1 MNGRNVAA
9 ALSVIEAAP
18 LATPSDDGLSA
29 FLRARPRLFGIAH
42 RMLGSVAEAEDI
54 VQDVWVRWQTT
65 DRSRVCNPP
74 AFLAAATARLAINVL
89 QSARARR
96 EGSYASQCLTEPID
110 TSTDPAFGAERTEAL
125 QFAVLLLLEKLSPTE
140 RAAYVLREAFNYPYR
155 TIAAILRMKETTV
168 RQVVT
173 RARVHVS
180 GRRRAPVRSTSQ
192 YRLLNAFVTASRT
205 GDLTRLERLLVS
217 DVISN
222 SEKRCDS
229 VKRSTTRCKLT
240 GARPSTP
247 HMSLARF
254 HGAVAPHVAI

>member
-9 ALSVIEAAP
+9 ALSVIESAP
-18 LATPSDDGLSA
+18 LPTPSDDGVPA
-29 FLRARPRLFGIAH
+29 FLRARPRLFGIAC

-65 DRSRVCNPP
+65 DRSRVRNPP

-96 EGSYASQCLTEPID
+96 EGFYASQCLTEPID
-110 TSTDPAFGAERTEAL
+110 TSADPAIGAERAEAL
-125 QFAVLLLLEKLSPTE
+125 KCAVLLLLETLSSTE
-140 RAAYVLREAFNYPYR
+140 RAAYVLREGFDYPYR
-155 TIAAILRMKETTV
+155 KIADILRMKETNV

-192 YRLLNAFVTASRT
+192 HCLFNAFVAASRT

-222 SEKRCDS
+222 SEKRCGLLR
-229 VKRSTTRCKLT
+229 RSTSAL
-240 GARPSTP
+240 
-247 HMSLARF
+247 
-254 HGAVAPHVAI
+254 